1 MENSDSN
8 NKGNDQS
15 AEQRRRQMDRLD
27 REEAFYRFVNNLSGE
42 DYRLMRDNSLLGTP
56 GQSTEEELLRRLQQ
70 IKEGP
75 PPTQS
80 ADENRPGDS
89 SDDVSNGD
97 SIIDCP
103 NSIRQTDN
111 TTRSGQR
118 RNQSW
123 SAVGHTNPHSGGL
136 RFSLETN
143 VNHNHGRQ
151 TPENRNEPSATGL
164 SAENMDSSSQTPME
178 NSVSETS
185 SARPPRSERSSAE
198 ALTEVPST
206 RGRSRARSRK
216 PEHGRRPRA
225 RAERSRS
232 LLHSANEIPRRSH
245 RSVSSHTF
253 VHPLVNEIEGS
264 SRTPRHGTLRQ
275 QITGPELLGRGLLVA
290 SGSRNS
296 AAQGTSSSDTGTN
309 GEAAESGQRPPTI
322 DRTIQVR
329 RVLLGEYRQR
339 DSIASRTRSRSQTPN
354 STVPYES
361 ERGGFIGTF
370 TLPELAGRRTYVI
383 PNRSPI
389 ITLFTTGPRVT
400 GSFPFHPPSRQR
412 MTDFGE
418 LPWRGRGRSGG
429 NSSAAAGSSS
439 ISGSSFNGE
448 SSQRSSG
455 VYETLLYPFND
466 NHQTRGLTKEQIAN
480 LAMRSFGE
488 NDALK
493 TCTICIT
500 EYMVGNKIRKL
511 PCSHEYHAHCIDR
524 WLSENTTCPICRRAV
539 LSSGNRERVV

>member
-1 MENSDSN
+1 MENSDSSD
-8 NKGNDQS
+8 KRNDQS
-15 AEQRRRQMDRLD
+15 AAQRRRQLIRLN
-27 REEAFYRFVNNLSGE
+27 RKEAFYRFVNNLSGE
-42 DYRLMRDNSLLGTP
+42 DYRLMRDNNLLGTP

-75 PPTQS
+75 PPPQS
-80 ADENRPGDS
+80 SDENRPGDS

-103 NSIRQTDN
+103 NSVRQTGN
-111 TTRSGQR
+111 TTGSGQR
-118 RNQSW
+118 RNLSW
-123 SAVGHTNPHSGGL
+123 SAVGHTNPHSGDL
-136 RFSLETN
+136 RFSLETR
-143 VNHNHGRQ
+143 VNRNNGRQ
-151 TPENRNEPSATGL
+151 TPENGNEPSATDL
-164 SAENMDSSSQTPME
+164 NAENMDSNSKRPME
-178 NSVSETS
+178 NSASETS

-232 LLHSANEIPRRSH
+232 LLHTANEIPRRSH

-275 QITGPELLGRGLLVA
+275 QITGPELLGRDLLAA

-296 AAQGTSSSDTGTN
+296 AAQGSSSSDMGTN
-309 GEAAESGQRPPTI
+309 GGAAGSGQRPPTT
-322 DRTIQVR
+322 DLQVR
-329 RVLLGEYRQR
+329 RVLQGEYHQR
-339 DSIASRTRSRSQTPN
+339 DSVASRTRSRSQAPN
-354 STVPYES
+354 TMVLYDSG
-361 ERGGFIGTF
+361 RGGFIRTLTF
-370 TLPELAGRRTYVI
+370 FEPADERTYVNT
-383 PNRSPI
+383 NRFSTL
-389 ITLFTTGPRVT
+389 TLFDT
-400 GSFPFHPPSRQR
+400 GSRETAPVPFQTPSRQR
-412 MTDFGE
+412 MTGFGE
-418 LPWRGRGRSGG
+418 FRRSGRGRSGR
-429 NSSAAAGSSS
+429 NSSAAGSSS
-439 ISGSSFNGE
+439 NLGFSSNRE
-448 SSQRSSG
+448 SSQRSSEM
-455 VYETLLYPFND
+455 YETLLYPFND